1 MEIGLAI
8 LLFVCMTALLYV
20 VLSLKITRQVDLQ
33 MKEFYKTRIHA
44 DIQEFYRT
52 MEGYSVEFETR
63 IKQFKA
69 LVERN
74 EEAVRTHDAQVT
86 QALPQFTEDTE
97 IEEDYTAPE
106 LPVRRAA
113 IAGKK
118 TIPAKK
124 AVKLSEAQRKAAEK
138 AAKSAKAAPQPVM
151 PAGKNKIA
159 KAATPAARV
168 NAAAKGDPRAF
179 QSRVEEAPRV
189 RAEVRP
195 VAVAQPLTE
204 PVGQSFAEAD
214 DTAIAEELMK
224 DLFAQD
230 QVKLTVQPAAKKP
243 EAAVPAE
250 TAGERTMANFFSR
263 IGKSVGPIVFGE
275 KPAAEAR
282 KKSEPLKQA
291 AAQSATAKPV
301 ADFSEVLRR
310 AEQIKAEKKA
320 ERERAEVEAR
330 AEFYAVGDTMSPT
343 TSRPGL
349 ASLATPGDTMSQ
361 VLPPAGTRSLAANG
375 DTVSQPP
382 PQRQNLAV
390 KDLDQHTI
398 NFLIDSLKQENG
410 YRKQA
415 LRALTENNIPLP
427 EIARLSKID
436 IGELELMRQLGRF

>member
-74 EEAVRTHDAQVT
+74 EEAVRTHDVQVA
-86 QALPQFTEDTE
+86 QALPQFTEEAE
-97 IEEDYTAPE
+97 IEEEYIVPE
-106 LPVRRAA
+106 LPTRRASTA
-113 IAGKK
+113 AKK
-118 TIPAKK
+118 AIPAKK
-124 AVKLSEAQRKAAEK
+124 GVKLTEAQRKAAEK
-138 AAKSAKAAPQPVM
+138 AAKSAKVAPQPVV
-151 PAGKNKIA
+151 PAGKSKIA
-159 KAATPAARV
+159 KAATPATRV
-168 NAAAKGDPRAF
+168 SAPAKSDPRSF
-179 QSRVEEAPRV
+179 QPRVVEAPRA

-195 VAVAQPLTE
+195 VAVTQPFVE
-204 PVGQSFAEAD
+204 PVQPRFAEAD

-243 EAAVPAE
+243 ETTVPAE

-275 KPAAEAR
+275 KPAAEVP
-282 KKSEPLKQA
+282 KKAEPVKQA
-291 AAQSATAKPV
+291 AAQSAATKPV

-330 AEFYAVGDTMSPT
+330 AEFYA
-343 TSRPGL
+343 
-349 ASLATPGDTMSQ
+349 AGDTMSQ
-361 VLPPAGTRSLAANG
+361 TAQPGVALPQAGRTRSLAASG
-375 DTVSQPP
+375 DTVSQPT
-382 PQRQNLAV
+382 PQRQSLAV
-390 KDLDQHTI
+390 KELDQHTI
-398 NFLIDSLKQENG
+398 NFLIDSLKQDNG